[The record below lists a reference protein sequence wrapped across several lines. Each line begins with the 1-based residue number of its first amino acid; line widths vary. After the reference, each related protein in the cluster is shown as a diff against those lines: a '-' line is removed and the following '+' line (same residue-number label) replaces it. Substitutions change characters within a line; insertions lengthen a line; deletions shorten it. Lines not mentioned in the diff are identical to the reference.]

1 MRGMTQEKLALESG
15 LSQGYINQLESGRR
29 RYTQKTLELIAAALS
44 TPLVELFTEEDN
56 SFSSAKKADKTRKK
70 RPNKREFL
78 ALLDKLPDHIAEHY
92 LTLLKMEYEILKRQ
106 MQKPPRI

>member
-44 TPLVELFTEEDN
+44 IPLVNLFSEEEK
-56 SFSSAKKADKTRKK
+56 SFSSAKRADKIRKK
-70 RPNKREFL
+70 RPNETEFL
-78 ALLDKLPDHIAEHY
+78 ALLDKLPDYIAEHY
-92 LTLLKMEYEILKRQ
+92 LTLLKMECEILKRKI
-106 MQKPPRI
+106 QKPPPT